1 MFEVFFFKIPIQYK
15 VEKHCFTDAS
25 KTVTQY
31 RNNKI
36 ITQIKSINSNM
47 NIPILCN
54 QIDIYLM
61 SYIEVKK
68 RGSHIKK
75 KLRYDIK

>member
-1 MFEVFFFKIPIQYK
+1 MFEVFFFKISVQYK
-15 VEKHCFTDAS
+15 VEKHCFTNAS
-25 KTVTQY
+25 KTVTQFW
-31 RNNKI
+31 NNKI
-36 ITQIKSINSNM
+36 ITQIKNINSNM
-47 NIPILCN
+47 NIPMLCI

-68 RGSHIKK
+68 RGSRIKK